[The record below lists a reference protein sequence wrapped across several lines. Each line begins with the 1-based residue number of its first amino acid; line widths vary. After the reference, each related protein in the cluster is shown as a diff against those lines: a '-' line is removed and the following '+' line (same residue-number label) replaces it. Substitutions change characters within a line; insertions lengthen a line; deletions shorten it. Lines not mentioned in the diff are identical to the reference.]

1 MPRLAP
7 GDTAPE
13 FELPVRG
20 KESVRLSNALQN
32 GPVVLL
38 TYVFDFSPG

>member
-1 MPRLAP
+1 M
-7 GDTAPE
+7 E
-13 FELPVRG
+13 
-20 KESVRLSNALQN
+20 ALQVGDSAPDFDLPISGRERAKLSELLPS